1 MRKAF
6 VDSLVDAAEKDG
18 RVMLLVGDLGYGV
31 VEPFSDKFPDRF
43 VNAGVSEQNMTGV
56 AAGLALSGKVVFTY
70 SIANFPTIR
79 ALEQIRNDIVYHR
92 LPVTVV
98 AVGTGFSYGV
108 LGYSH
113 HAVEDISVLRSLP
126 GMRVLS
132 PSTDS
137 EVANCVKLILS
148 SPAPTYLRLDKDP
161 ILDQETL
168 DWQDVSKPR
177 KRFSRGSEIV
187 VLSTGSIAGSV
198 DEALES
204 LPNSFSL
211 KFAHFSLCQI
221 KPMKL
226 SSDQFDKAKL
236 ILTVEEHT
244 LSGGFGSAVLEELEG
259 TDHISK
265 VRRIAIPDVLSE
277 VVGSASFLRKESRLD
292 SVSLEK
298 IFTDFAKEV

>member
-1 MRKAF
+1 VRKAF
-6 VDSLVDAAEKDG
+6 VDSLVDGAEKDS

-31 VEPFSDKFPDRF
+31 VEPFSDKYPDRF

-92 LPVTVV
+92 LAVTIV

-113 HAVEDISVLRSLP
+113 HGVEDISILRSLP

-161 ILDQETL
+161 ILVQEPL
-168 DWQDVSKPR
+168 EWQDVSKPR

-198 DEALES
+198 DDALES
-204 LPNSFSL
+204 LPNSFGL
-211 KFAHFSLCQI
+211 KFAHYSLCQI

-226 SSDQFDKAKL
+226 SLDQFDQAKL

-292 SVSLEK
+292 SVSLAK